1 MGKRFISVIKN
12 FFTGVVSTVGVIM
25 YIVLLVL
32 LGSIYMLMSLMWDVA
47 GCLRRMRE
55 ADDS

>member
-12 FFTGVVSTVGVIM
+12 FFIGVVSTVGVIM

>member
-32 LGSIYMLMSLMWDVA
+32 FGSIYMLMSLMWDVA

>member
-1 MGKRFISVIKN
+1 MGKRFIRVIKN
-12 FFTGVVSTVGVIM
+12 FFTGVVFALGIIV
-25 YIVLLVL
+25 YIVLFVL
-32 LGSIYMLMSLMWDVA
+32 LGSIYMLMSVMWDVA